1 MNFAEIVMLRGLLE
15 NTCEAWWNTE
25 LDGIVKLCTAV
36 LVNPIGATSLMLPPM
51 YCEWLRMLKK
61 RPANWNV
68 RFFSPGNV
76 TFLAIVASMLL
87 VGFMC
92 SELRGAVDMV
102 PLGAVTYPAAGLLI
116 RKPTTAPAVFFRAV
130 VPLPIIGLPA
140 ARDGLGRGAGG

>member
-61 RPANWNV
+61 RPSN
-68 RFFSPGNV
+68 RTLYFSV
-76 TFLAIVASMLL
+76 IETLLAIVASMLL
-87 VGFMC
+87 VGFMR
-92 SELRGAVDMV
+92 SVLRPAVESV

-116 RKPTTAPAVFFRAV
+116 RKPTGAPALVFRGV
-130 VPLPIIGLPA
+130 VPLPLRGGRPA
-140 ARDGLGRGAGG
+140 LW